1 VSLAEVPAVA
11 GVAHR
16 HVSVNG
22 VRLHVAEAGHGP
34 PLILLHG
41 WPQHW
46 WCWRHLIPRLA
57 RDYRVL
63 APDLRGW
70 GWSDA
75 PRDDYAKA
83 TFAADIL
90 ALMDA
95 EELGRV
101 RLIGHDWGGW
111 VGFLLCMRHPER
123 FSQYLALNIAPPWP
137 TVDPRV
143 LLELWRFWYQVVV
156 AAPRLGTWVLRN
168 RPDLVE
174 KVIKLNARDGSA
186 WTSAEMNAFTEPL
199 EDRERARASSLYYR
213 TFLLRE
219 LAPLIRGRYRS
230 HRLTTPTRLLFGI
243 HDRAISTRLLAGF
256 EPYADDMEV
265 ELVAQAGHWIAEE
278 APDLVADRALAFFAA
293 VSAAADSAEPRAGH
307 RAGGGAGRDTPQ
319 RAAAG
324 PAR

>member
-1 VSLAEVPAVA
+1 MPQVA
-11 GVAHR
+11 GVEHR
-16 HVSVNG
+16 YVQAG
-22 VRLHVAEAGHGP
+22 RLRMHVAEAGAGEP
-34 PLILLHG
+34 VLLLHG

-46 WCWRHLIPRLA
+46 YMWRAIIPPLA
-57 RDYRVL
+57 ERYRVI
-63 APDLRGW
+63 APDLRGL
-70 GWSDA
+70 GWTDA
-75 PRDDYAKA
+75 PANGYEKEVLADDV
-83 TFAADIL
+83 L
-90 ALMDA
+90 RLMDA
-95 EELGRV
+95 LELDRV

-307 RAGGGAGRDTPQ
+307 RVGGGAGRDTPQ
-319 RAAAG
+319 RAAAE